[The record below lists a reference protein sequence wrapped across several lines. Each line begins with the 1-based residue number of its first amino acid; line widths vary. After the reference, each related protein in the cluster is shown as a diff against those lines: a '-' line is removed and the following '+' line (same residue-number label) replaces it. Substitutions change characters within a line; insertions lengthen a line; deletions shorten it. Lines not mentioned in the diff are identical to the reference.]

1 MRREF
6 SAIPAAAALAL
17 AMSASA
23 QTTTTIT
30 TNTYD
35 ATSTSGNIAVSC
47 KNLEIGSSTGRLD
60 GECNVALDTLAGQ
73 VVASEHWLDLDTA
86 IYCHTT
92 TEGVVELAFGLS
104 VSYDGSIKDWKI
116 FVISTGDGYTV
127 EAECNMND
135 GTGGTRTALDLGNT
149 TDGLKNEAG
158 AFMLR

>member
-6 SAIPAAAALAL
+6 IAVPAAVLAL
-17 AMSASA
+17 AVCAPA
-23 QTTTTIT
+23 QATTTTIT

-35 ATSTSGNIAVSC
+35 STSTSDNIAVSC
-47 KNLEIGSSTGRLD
+47 KNLQIEASTGILD
-60 GECNVALDTLAGQ
+60 GECNVALDTLGGQ
-73 VVASEHWLDLDTA
+73 VVANEHWLDLDTA
-86 IYCHTT
+86 IHCHTT
-92 TEGVVELAFGLS
+92 VDGVVELAFGRS

-116 FVISTGDGYTV
+116 FVVSTGDGYTV